1 MNTFK
6 MFGREWEKLDFKPW
20 SGPDGEGEPNA
31 WYSPDRVIVQ
41 ARSVKLEMIPG
52 YVLNFGQDD
61 ELHFVDRGLAK
72 KVAPTLLKALPEV
85 MDKLKAAQCGGIR
98 LTESLGYGL
107 YRIRMG
113 SVLNPG
119 VGVVK
124 GTGDPFARQWS
135 PRTTFACW
143 LDWGPND
150 KREIVYECGQAISD
164 GKGAQFVVFDDPKVN
179 REALRKGFLQEP
191 DYPSDIV
198 FIWTPKRLVMHQ
210 GILDSLYTF
219 AFGQTCIYNGS
230 IEPNGELLTI
240 NMRTLGYPDIT
251 KKTGVTISGFE
262 YLPLDSKKCIET
274 MRRLGL

>member
-1 MNTFK
+1 MNTFN
-6 MFGREWEKLDFKPW
+6 FWGYEFEKLDFKPW
-20 SGPDGEGEPNA
+20 SGPNGEGEPNA

-41 ARSVKLEMIPG
+41 AKSVKLEMVPG
-52 YVLNFGQDD
+52 YVFNFTDGPKFFKSDWAQK
-61 ELHFVDRGLAK
+61 GI
-72 KVAPTLLKALPEV
+72 
-85 MDKLKAAQCGGIR
+85 KAAQCGGIR

-107 YRIRMG
+107 YRIRLG

-179 REALRKGFLQEP
+179 REALRKGFPQEP

-219 AFGQTCIYNGS
+219 AFGQTCIYEGNL
-230 IEPNGELLTI
+230 EPSGERLWM

-251 KKTGVTISGFE
+251 KKTSVTISKFE
-262 YLPLDSKKCIET
+262 FHEIESKACKDA